1 MIRDGL
7 ILLESQ
13 LFMSGTIPLN
23 RFLPPMIEKTLL
35 NNRYLIEDTLG
46 KGGMAVVYKAR
57 DTTLERTVAIKV
69 LRQEYSENLAFRE
82 HFRQEARA
90 AANLTHPNIV
100 TVHDFGFDN
109 DRFFIIME
117 YVPGTDLKEL
127 LEKSGRLSIEDALK
141 FMIQACAGVG
151 FAHQTGLVHC
161 DIKPQNLLITPD
173 QQVKVVDFGIARALA
188 SINPREKVEIVW
200 GSPHYFSPEQAAG
213 MAPSPA
219 SDVYSLGVILYEM
232 LTGQPPFISQVSSDL
247 ARLHREQ
254 LPPPPRQVNPEISP
268 ELEQILLK
276 VLSKVPATRYRSA
289 NQFGRV
295 LRTYQE
301 GMRIPEAFIFAQQSA
316 AAVSTSPTEPFESPP
331 PPEEVGSIPQAKNPL
346 AIDWIT
352 IALALLALIAV
363 GGLVPF
369 YLWVY
374 FVYNPPI
381 R

>member
-1 MIRDGL
+1 
-7 ILLESQ
+7 
-13 LFMSGTIPLN
+13 
-23 RFLPPMIEKTLL
+23 MIEESLL
-35 NNRYLIEDTLG
+35 NDRYIIEETLG

-69 LRQEYSENLAFRE
+69 LRREYSENEAFRE
-82 HFRQEARA
+82 HFRQEAKA

-109 DRFFIIME
+109 DRIFIIME

-127 LEKSGRLSIEDALK
+127 LEKSGRLSIDESLK

-151 FAHQTGLVHC
+151 FAHRTGLVHC

-188 SINPREKVEIVW
+188 SINPQERSEIVW

-213 MAPSPA
+213 MAPSLA
-219 SDVYSLGVILYEM
+219 SDVYSLGVIMYEM
-232 LTGQPPFISQVSSDL
+232 LIGKPPFRAQEAAGL
-247 ARLHREQ
+247 AKMHREQ
-254 LPPPPRQVNPEISP
+254 LPPAPQQLNPEIPP
-268 ELEQILLK
+268 ELQEILLK
-276 VLSKVPATRYRSA
+276 VLSKVPAARYRNA
-289 NQFGRV
+289 DQFGRV
-295 LRTYQE
+295 LRTYRE
-301 GMRIPEAFIFAQQSA
+301 SVRVPDGLSPPSYGA
-316 AAVSTSPTEPFESPP
+316 AAMSASQTEPYEPP
-331 PPEEVGSIPQAKNPL
+331 SGQGSVQRPAQAKNPL
-346 AIDWIT
+346 EIDWIT
-352 IALALLALIAV
+352 IALALLALITV
-363 GGLVPF
+363 GGLIPF